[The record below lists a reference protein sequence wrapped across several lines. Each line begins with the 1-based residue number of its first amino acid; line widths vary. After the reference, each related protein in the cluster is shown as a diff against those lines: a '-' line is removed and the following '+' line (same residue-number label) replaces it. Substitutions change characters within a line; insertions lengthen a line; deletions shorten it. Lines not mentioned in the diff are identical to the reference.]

1 MVDESEKNAM
11 MFIKEVHELLKIF
24 FERKK
29 FFLEILNSIGLSI
42 INGCWVLDWSWRW
55 LMITA

>member
-24 FERKK
+24 FERN
-29 FFLEILNSIGLSI
+29 IGIGLPSVDCM
-42 INGCWVLDWSWRW
+42 NNLP
-55 LMITA
+55 